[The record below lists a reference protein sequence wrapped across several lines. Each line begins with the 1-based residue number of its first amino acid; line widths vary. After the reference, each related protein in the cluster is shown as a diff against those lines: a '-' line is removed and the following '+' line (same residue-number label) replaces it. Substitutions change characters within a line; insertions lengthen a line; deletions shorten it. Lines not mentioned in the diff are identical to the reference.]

1 MTTNLEPLI
10 MISETSQL
18 SQYVSQKLAKTG
30 FEITEFDDQHG
41 VVSIILF
48 LFGRQSAKQSNFEL
62 LEKIQ
67 SSSLKINQLFLIH
80 DKMEGI
86 PPAEELGLQ
95 SVMRGSNSTIEFVI
109 RNHSNL
115 KTNTELTGDKLV
127 NQLLRYL
134 VHPLSHGK
142 VRKEILLNETEMI
155 GVVGLGYVGLPVAVG
170 FSEKHRVIGF
180 DVDDKKI
187 AKLKS
192 GKDPSKQ
199 FSAEALAQAQ
209 IEFTTDAKNLRNCA
223 CIVVA
228 VPTPI
233 SASNEPDF
241 SYLEAASQLIG
252 ENLTPE
258 TVVVYE
264 STVYPGATEEIC
276 CPILENTSK
285 LKVGKDFFI
294 GYSPERINPGD
305 KEHTFK
311 TIPKVV
317 AGQSVYV
324 TEWLYHLYQG
334 VIEANVYKASS
345 IKVAEAAKVVENT
358 QRDINIAFM
367 NELSHIFNQLNV
379 PTKDVLEA
387 AGTKWNFLSFTPGL
401 VGGHCIGVDPYYL
414 IYKSKLA
421 GYEPNFLTAAR
432 EVNES
437 MVDHITNTVMQQI
450 IKNQLP
456 FNNLKITILGAT
468 FKENIGD
475 MRNSK
480 ALSILEKL
488 LHLGLSV
495 QLCDPH
501 IDSSMVKDMY
511 GISNTPFPKLEKAD
525 IVIITVPHQVFNW
538 AQLKNILKEKSI
550 VMDIKSAVPE
560 VNIPD
565 NTVHWHL

>member
-1 MTTNLEPLI
+1 MTTNFDPLI

-18 SQYVSQKLAKTG
+18 SQYVAQKLAKTG
-30 FEITEFDDQHG
+30 FEITEFDDKHG

-48 LFGRQSAKQSNFEL
+48 LYGRQSAKQSSFEL

-67 SSSLKINQLFLIH
+67 SSSLKINQLFLIR
-80 DKMEGI
+80 DEMTRYTSD
-86 PPAEELGLQ
+86 EELRLQ
-95 SVMRGSNSTIEFVI
+95 SVMNGSNSTIELVI
-109 RNHSNL
+109 RPHSIL
-115 KTNTELTGDKLV
+115 ETNTEITGDKLV
-127 NQLLRYL
+127 NQLLRHV
-134 VHPLSHGK
+134 VHPLSQSAF
-142 VRKEILLNETEMI
+142 RKEIFVNETERI

-170 FSEKHRVIGF
+170 FSEKHCVIGF

-192 GKDPSKQ
+192 GKDPSEQ
-199 FSAEALAQAQ
+199 FSAEVLAQAQ
-209 IEFTTDAKNLRNCA
+209 IEFTTDAKSLRNCA

-252 ENLTPE
+252 ENLAPE

-276 CPILENTSK
+276 CPILENASN
-285 LKVGKDFFI
+285 LKGGKDFFF

-311 TIPKVV
+311 TIPKII

-367 NELSHIFNQLNV
+367 NELSRIFSQLEI

-387 AGTKWNFLSFTPGL
+387 AGTKWNFLPFTPGL

-414 IYKSKLA
+414 IHKSRLA
-421 GYEPNFLTAAR
+421 GYEPNLLTSAR

-450 IKNQLP
+450 IQHQFS
-456 FNNLKITILGAT
+456 FNDLKITLLGAT

-501 IDSSMVKDMY
+501 VDSGTVKDMY
-511 GISNTPFPKLEKAD
+511 GISSTPFPELEKAD
-525 IVIITVPHQVFNW
+525 IVIITVPHNVFDW
-538 AQLKNILKEKSI
+538 GQLNNVLKEKSI
-550 VMDIKSAVPE
+550 VLDIKSAVPSSY
-560 VNIPD
+560 IPD